1 MKIKWSSKVLASA
14 LVVSLAFSTASFAN
28 AQSSVS
34 KKTEQTSKVQK
45 EDKSSKKKE
54 KQKKIIVKSKI
65 GKTVEKRLTSVES
78 SITNITKSINLYF
91 GVTED
96 VIVDK
101 KLSKKAASK
110 KYNSYKGKL
119 KADINKLRAIDKQL
133 ASYKKKYK
141 GNTAEFGALAAKSKE
156 LQNLAKAEIQR
167 VKALAEQASTPKA
180 KSEKTNTTG
189 NTTTKESAV

>member
-28 AQSSVS
+28 AQSPDS
-34 KKTEQTSKVQK
+34 KKTEQTNKVQK
-45 EDKSSKKKE
+45 EDKSFKKKE
-54 KQKKIIVKSKI
+54 KQKKIVVKSKV
-65 GKTVEKRLTSVES
+65 GKTIETRLNSVDS
-78 SITNITKSINLYF
+78 SITNITKSIDLYF

-96 VIVDK
+96 AKVDK
-101 KLSKKAASK
+101 KLSKKATSK

-133 ASYKKKYK
+133 VSYKKKHK
-141 GNTAEFGALAAKSKE
+141 INNAEFDALATKSKE
-156 LQNLAKAEIQR
+156 LQNLAQAEIQR
-167 VKALAEQASTPKA
+167 VKDLAEQASTPKA

-189 NTTTKESAV
+189 NTITK

>member
-28 AQSSVS
+28 AQSSDN
-34 KKTEQTSKVQK
+34 KKTEQTNKVQK
-45 EDKSSKKKE
+45 EDKSSKKTK
-54 KQKKIIVKSKI
+54 V

-78 SITNITKSINLYF
+78 SITNITKSINVYF

-96 VIVDK
+96 AIVDK

-141 GNTAEFGALAAKSKE
+141 GNTAEFDALAVKSKE

-167 VKALAEQASTPKA
+167 VKDLAEQASTPKEEN
-180 KSEKTNTTG
+180 KKQTLQVIQQLN
-189 NTTTKESAV
+189 N